1 MPPAEELR
9 KKVGQLFAAGFHGL
23 TPDTAIKT
31 LIRDYGLGAIV
42 LFRRNVQDAA
52 QLHALT
58 SSLQQEAKN
67 AGHEYPLLIG
77 IDQENGLVTRITPPM
92 VPQQPG
98 LMALGATGSDSHFA
112 YEVGKATG
120 ETLDFFGINMN
131 YAPVCDINSEP
142 LNPVIGV
149 RSAGDNPNFV
159 SRVASATAHGLREG
173 GVVPTVKHFPG
184 HGDTAVDSHYGLPV
198 ITKTRSELEKC
209 ELVPFRRAVAEG
221 IEAVM
226 TAHIALPNI
235 GPQGLPA
242 TLSPDALNILRKDM
256 KYDGV
261 IITDCLEMDGI
272 RATFGT
278 AEGALMSLKAGSDSF
293 MVCHTY
299 EVQVSAIERIC
310 QAVESGEVPASRID
324 ESLHRLN
331 ALKKR
336 YLNWEHALDVLTT
349 ERDLGK
355 LNDRHQEVAKNAY
368 SNAATVV
375 RNEAGV
381 LPIPSSSNV
390 LLLSPG
396 GRIPSN
402 GAVDK
407 NSPSH
412 MTFVDVLEARSLSVT
427 EIQYSESSFSDQQ
440 WKAVGNA
447 DAVILTTR
455 NAREAEEQRSVAF
468 ELVKRR
474 KDLIVVA
481 TCSPYDFLDDT
492 EIGTY
497 LAIYEPTV
505 EAFSAAV
512 DIIFGK
518 NSAKGALPV
527 KSKVSQGQKAS
538 FSFQTLPF
546 VCERDMEGVA
556 RVWRAA
562 LPEYNLPTHNLQLL
576 LDQPHANHLVAREG
590 DTVVGLCIAYNSV
603 NRGVSSAEIAAL
615 AVDPDRQGKGAGTQ
629 LLSEAREYFRE
640 KRGVNNIT
648 LRSYFPRFWPGL
660 PVDLASATQEFFV
673 HRGFRLNESD
683 GTDADLYQSIREFV
697 PPRKYLDHAV
707 ASGFS
712 FKAITSETFE
722 DCLVG
727 QKKNFT
733 HYTGWVETYIA
744 LDPKDHPSS
753 IMAAFDRN
761 GAQIGWT
768 LMLSPDDPYLSANW
782 ACPLLAG
789 PRTGIIGCVGVDAA
803 HRSQG
808 VGLAMLCHALEDMKN
823 RGIEA
828 AFVDSTTKVDWYAK
842 VGFAK
847 WKEYRK
853 AEI

>member
-1 MPPAEELR
+1 M
-9 KKVGQLFAAGFHGL
+9 
-23 TPDTAIKT
+23 T
-31 LIRDYGLGAIV
+31 
-42 LFRRNVQDAA
+42 N
-52 QLHALT
+52 
-58 SSLQQEAKN
+58 SLQQEAKN

-98 LMALGATGSDSHFA
+98 SMALGATGPNSHFP

-120 ETLDFFGINMN
+120 EMLDFFGINMN

-149 RSAGDNPNFV
+149 RSAGDDPNFV
-159 SRVASATAHGLREG
+159 SRIASATAQGLRER

-198 ITKTRSELEKC
+198 ITKSRSELEKC

-221 IEAVM
+221 IETVM

-235 GPQGLPA
+235 GSQGLPA
-242 TLSPDALNILRKDM
+242 TLSSDALNILREDM

-299 EVQVSAIERIC
+299 DVQVSAIERMC
-310 QAVESGEVPASRID
+310 QAVESGEVASSRID
-324 ESLHRLN
+324 ESLRRVT

-336 YLNWEHALDVLTT
+336 YLNWEHALDVSTT
-349 ERDLGK
+349 ERDLTK
-355 LNDRHQEVAKNAY
+355 LNDRHREIAKNTYAN
-368 SNAATVV
+368 SATVV
-375 RNEAGV
+375 RSEAGV
-381 LPIPSSSNV
+381 LPVPPSSNV

-407 NSPSH
+407 SSPTH
-412 MTFVDVLEARSLSVT
+412 MTFADVLEARSLSVT
-427 EIQYSESSFSDQQ
+427 EIHYSESSLSEQQ
-440 WKAVGNA
+440 WKTVA
-447 DAVILTTR
+447 DAGAVVLTTR
-455 NAREAEEQRSVAF
+455 NAREAEEQRSIAF

-492 EIGTY
+492 EIETY

-518 NSAKGALPV
+518 ASAKGSLPI
-527 KSKVSQGQKAS
+527 KSEAVQVQRPN
-538 FSFQTLPF
+538 FSFQISPF
-546 VCERDMEGVA
+546 ACKRDIEGVS
-556 RVWRAA
+556 RVWNAA
-562 LPEYNLPTHNLQLL
+562 LPEYELPTKNLQLL
-576 LDQPHANHLVAREG
+576 LDQPHGNHLVAREG
-590 DTVVGLCIAYNSV
+590 DNVIGICISYNSV
-603 NRGVSSAEIAAL
+603 NRGVPSAEIAAL
-615 AVDPDRQGKGAGTQ
+615 AVDPDKQGKGVGTQ

-640 KRGVNNIT
+640 KRGLNNVT
-648 LRSYFPRFWPGL
+648 LRTYFPRFWPGL
-660 PVDLASATQEFFV
+660 LIDLPLATQEFFV
-673 HRGFRLNESD
+673 HRGFRLSD
-683 GTDADLYQSIREFV
+683 SDEIDADLYQDIREFV
-697 PPRKYLDHAV
+697 PPRKYLDHAI

-712 FKAITSETFE
+712 FKAITPETFQ

-733 HYTGWVETYIA
+733 HYTVSRDIR
-744 LDPKDHPSS
+744 LPCS
-753 IMAAFDRN
+753 N
-761 GAQIGWT
+761 CLT
-768 LMLSPDDPYLSANW
+768 L
-782 ACPLLAG
+782 
-789 PRTGIIGCVGVDAA
+789 I
-803 HRSQG
+803 
-808 VGLAMLCHALEDMKN
+808 
-823 RGIEA
+823 
-828 AFVDSTTKVDWYAK
+828 
-842 VGFAK
+842 
-847 WKEYRK
+847 
-853 AEI
+853 